1 MPMLRYAAR
10 RYEKTSAAS
19 PAAALSVG
27 PVARLALVLTAWTER
42 WVPDAFI
49 FALVATLLVFA
60 AALTTTPSTAVQIV
74 DAWGRGFW
82 DLIPF
87 TLQMSLVIITG
98 HVLATSP
105 PIGALIRAIASR
117 ARTPR
122 RAVALVTFFALAS
135 SWLNWGFSLVFS
147 AVLARE
153 VARRVKDAD
162 YRALAAA
169 SFLGLGS
176 IWAQGLSGS
185 AALQMATAG
194 ALQPQIRE
202 IVAHGGIVPGGII
215 PFRHTIFLWQS
226 IVSVLVEIVVVTVVM
241 WLATPP
247 PGAGRTAADLGIDLG
262 EGDSQPPNPVSRR
275 VNEDREPHAPRLA
288 SEHLHPGPAIPPG
301 AWLEH
306 SPLLSWAVV
315 ALGGAYL
322 VRYFSQAT
330 DPLNALNLN
339 VLNLGFLL
347 AGFLLH
353 RTPARLMRAVQDA
366 TPAVWGVILQFPF
379 YAGIAGIITSTHLS
393 RHIAELFVSLSTPAT
408 FPPLVAL
415 YSAVLGVFVP
425 SGGSKWV
432 IEAPYVME
440 AAHTLKTHLGWVVA
454 AYDLGEALAN
464 LVQPFWM
471 LPILGLFRLG
481 ARDVMGYTIVVFF
494 ALTPV
499 VLILVTFLGMTLP
512 YPL

>member
-1 MPMLRYAAR
+1 MLAR
-10 RYEKTSAAS
+10 V
-19 PAAALSVG
+19 AL
-27 PVARLALVLTAWTER
+27 ALTAWSER

-49 FALVATLLVFA
+49 FALLASAVVVLAGVGATEATVAQV
-60 AALTTTPSTAVQIV
+60 V

-87 TLQMSLVIITG
+87 TLQMALVIITG
-98 HVLATSP
+98 HVLATSRP
-105 PIGALIRAIASR
+105 MRRVIRAVSGWP
-117 ARTPR
+117 TSPR
-122 RAVALVTFFALAS
+122 GAVTLVAMFAMVS
-135 SWLNWGFSLVFS
+135 SWFNWGFSLIFS

-153 VARRVKDAD
+153 VARRVEGVD

-185 AALQMATAG
+185 AALQMATPG

-202 IVAHGGIVPGGII
+202 IVARGGVVPGGII
-215 PFRHTIFLWQS
+215 GFGDTIFLWQS
-226 IVSVLVEIVVVTVVM
+226 LVSVVVEIVVVALVM
-241 WLATPP
+241 WFATPP
-247 PGAGRTAADLGIDLG
+247 ASRARTARDLGIDLG
-262 EGDSQPPNPVSRR
+262 EHGD
-275 VNEDREPHAPRLA
+275 DDAPSPQART
-288 SEHLHPGPAIPPG
+288 PG

-306 SPLLSWAVV
+306 SPLLTWFVV

-322 VRYFSQAT
+322 VRYFAAAT
-330 DPLNALNLN
+330 EPLNAINLN

-347 AGFLLH
+347 LGFLLH
-353 RTPARLMRAVQDA
+353 GTPARLMRAVQDA

-379 YAGIAGIITSTHLS
+379 YAGIAGIITGTQLNEQLAAIFVRAST
-393 RHIAELFVSLSTPAT
+393 AET
-408 FPPLVAL
+408 FPALVAV

-432 IEAPYVME
+432 IEAPYVMA
-440 AAHTLKTHLGWVVA
+440 AAHELKVHLGWVVA

-471 LPILGLFRLG
+471 LPILGLFQLR
-481 ARDVMGYTIVVFF
+481 ARDVMGFTFLVFVVLF
-494 ALTPV
+494 PV
-499 VLILVTFLGMTLP
+499 VILLVTLLGMTLQ

>member
-1 MPMLRYAAR
+1 
-10 RYEKTSAAS
+10 
-19 PAAALSVG
+19 
-27 PVARLALVLTAWTER
+27 VARFALALTAWTER

-49 FALVATLLVFA
+49 FALVATLLVVGA
-60 AALTTTPSTAVQIV
+60 AIAATPATIGETV

-87 TLQMSLVIITG
+87 TLQMALVIMTG

-105 PIGALIRAIASR
+105 PMGALIRRVAAWPRS
-117 ARTPR
+117 ARG
-122 RAVALVTFFALAS
+122 AVALVTFFALAS
-135 SWLNWGFSLVFS
+135 SWINWGFSLIFS

-153 VARRVKDAD
+153 VARRVEGVD

-185 AALQMATAG
+185 AALQMATPG
-194 ALQPQIRE
+194 ALQPQIRD
-202 IVAHGGIVPGGII
+202 IVSHGGVVPGGII
-215 PFRHTIFLWQS
+215 SFRHTIFLWQS
-226 IVSVLVEIVVVTVVM
+226 VVSVLVEIVVVTSVM
-241 WLATPP
+241 WLAAPP
-247 PGAGRTAADLGIDLG
+247 AGAGKTARDLGIDLEPTHGSAPTTVAGADRRIPPSPSHG
-262 EGDSQPPNPVSRR
+262 EARQSAKRDNGR
-275 VNEDREPHAPRLA
+275 PR
-288 SEHLHPGPAIPPG
+288 PG
-301 AWLEH
+301 AWLEQ
-306 SPLLSWAVV
+306 SPLLTWIIVV
-315 ALGGAYL
+315 LGGTYL
-322 VRYFSQAT
+322 ARYFAAAG

-339 VLNLGFLL
+339 ILNLTFLL
-347 AGFLLH
+347 VGFLLH
-353 RTPARLMRAVQDA
+353 YTPARLMRAVQDA

-379 YAGIAGIITSTHLS
+379 YAGIAGVITGTHLNE
-393 RHIAELFVSLSTPAT
+393 RIATAFVRLSTSAT

-432 IEAPYVME
+432 IEAPYVMD
-440 AAHTLKTHLGWVVA
+440 AAHTLRTHLGWVVS

-471 LPILGLFRLG
+471 LPMLGLFRLA
-481 ARDVMGYTIVVFF
+481 ARDVMGYTIVVFL

-499 VLILVTFLGMTLP
+499 VLILVTVLGMTLP